1 MSLVAIPVKIDIAP
15 SLVSTTP
22 PGRSWTVRPPQR
34 LKDGDFR
41 FFDPTT
47 GATVR
52 VRLPVWKDDNHNA
65 GGYFTLDRNGKRY
78 SIDAWSPAAALG
90 DKGKATALK
99 LLQGGGID
107 PRNIEIVP
115 THRRA
120 LGGDGREYWL
130 PVARKTRGDGVAL
143 YFAMQKAQIPTDG
156 SAWMRQ
162 GDLPAFRQ
170 GFTEARRGEAF
181 LKGYQIGQTVLG
193 IVALIRV
200 PSAGARQ
207 KGRGDF
213 ELQDAQGQVSM
224 DPSTGKP
231 LGEIRDSRGR
241 LLNQEVDS
249 KTKASGS
256 PPKSTAS
263 KEPSPPPR
271 GGEIERINVTPSQDL
286 SRRNRLKGSVNLGS
300 EEARVQV
307 FNEYFRHVQPKESA
321 GDFAKMGRRRIED
334 AVGQDLYKKEYAGQP
349 DSFFTAVE
357 FLFRGRLNNAVAR
370 DSRNLAGGSAAAS
383 DLARVRLS
391 LRVTVVLDW
400 AVQKLPQ
407 YRGWASRGI
416 SVSDPAYL
424 AVKMGVGRLIKFP
437 QASHAYAVQDVNSR
451 VNPYTQRYDSVELL
465 IQAKNGRLSSL
476 GPDSKQPRNALNQPM
491 REVIFPSD
499 SVFRVFNDQVTPKGR
514 RVITLIQVK

>member
-1 MSLVAIPVKIDIAP
+1 
-15 SLVSTTP
+15 
-22 PGRSWTVRPPQR
+22 
-34 LKDGDFR
+34 
-41 FFDPTT
+41 
-47 GATVR
+47 
-52 VRLPVWKDDNHNA
+52 
-65 GGYFTLDRNGKRY
+65 
-78 SIDAWSPAAALG
+78 
-90 DKGKATALK
+90 
-99 LLQGGGID
+99 LQ
-107 PRNIEIVP
+107 
-115 THRRA
+115 
-120 LGGDGREYWL
+120 
-130 PVARKTRGDGVAL
+130 
-143 YFAMQKAQIPTDG
+143 
-156 SAWMRQ
+156 
-162 GDLPAFRQ
+162 
-170 GFTEARRGEAF
+170 
-181 LKGYQIGQTVLG
+181 GYQIGQTALG
-193 IVALIRV
+193 IAALISV
-200 PSAGARQ
+200 PIAGARQ
-207 KGRGDF
+207 KKDRGDF
-213 ELQDAQGQVSM
+213 ELQDAQGRRLKVSM

-231 LGEIRDSRGR
+231 RGEIRDSRGR

-286 SRRNRLKGSVNLGS
+286 SGRDRLKGSVNLGS

-307 FNEYFRHVQPKESA
+307 FNEYFRHVQPNASV

-357 FLFRGRLNNAVAR
+357 FLFRGRFNNEVAR

-391 LRVTVVLDW
+391 LRVTDVLDW

-424 AVKMGVGRLIKFP
+424 ADKMSVGTLITFP

-451 VNPYTQRYDSVELL
+451 LNPYTQRYDSVELL

-476 GPDSKQPRNALNQPM
+476 GPDSKQPKNALNQPM
-491 REVIFPSD
+491 REVIFPKD
-499 SVFRVFNDQVTPKGR
+499 SVFRVVNDQVTPKGR
-514 RVITLIQVK
+514 RVITLFQVK